1 MKKDKA
7 APCAV
12 DGAEMQDPALLD
24 ALARRYGASL
34 EKYFSRRVPSGQDV
48 DDLVQDVFMR
58 LARRAN
64 IASIP
69 NIEGYLFQ
77 TAGSVLKDRAR
88 RHAYR
93 QTRAHDSID
102 GDGGLVSA
110 EASPE
115 RVLVGKQSISVVE
128 AALMELP
135 ERTRDVFV
143 LRHFEEMSVKEI
155 CKAVGLSSRAVHYK
169 LAEALNHLS
178 KALDDQ

>member
-1 MKKDKA
+1 MEDRSTHKA
-7 APCAV
+7 PP
-12 DGAEMQDPALLD
+12 DGAADSDPAMLD

-34 EKYFSRRVPSGQDV
+34 ERYFARRTPAGHDV
-48 DDLVQDVFMR
+48 EDLVQDVFMR

-64 IASIP
+64 IAAIP

-88 RHAYR
+88 RDQFR
-93 QTRAHDSID
+93 QTRAHDPLED
-102 GDGGLVSA
+102 DRALASA
-110 EASPE
+110 DASAE
-115 RVLVGKQSISVVE
+115 RVLIGKQSMGAVE
-128 AALMELP
+128 AALLELP

-155 CKAVGLSSRAVHYK
+155 CQLVGLSSRAVHYK

-178 KALDDQ
+178 KALDPS